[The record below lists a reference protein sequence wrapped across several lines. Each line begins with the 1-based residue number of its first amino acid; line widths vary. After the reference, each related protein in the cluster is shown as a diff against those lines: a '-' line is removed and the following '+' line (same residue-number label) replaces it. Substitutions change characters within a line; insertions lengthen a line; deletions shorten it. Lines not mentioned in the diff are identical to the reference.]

1 MLDACR
7 QILSDKALF
16 YTLTAYAMRASYAAF
31 DELMIEVMTGQGGIV
46 ESGELMIAEE
56 GGARNLNT
64 SLYTRWR
71 PPLNKEEQETGDE

>member
-1 MLDACR
+1 
-7 QILSDKALF
+7 
-16 YTLTAYAMRASYAAF
+16 MRASYAAF

-56 GGARNLNT
+56 GGGRTLNT

-71 PPLNKEEQETGDE
+71 PLTKQEETE